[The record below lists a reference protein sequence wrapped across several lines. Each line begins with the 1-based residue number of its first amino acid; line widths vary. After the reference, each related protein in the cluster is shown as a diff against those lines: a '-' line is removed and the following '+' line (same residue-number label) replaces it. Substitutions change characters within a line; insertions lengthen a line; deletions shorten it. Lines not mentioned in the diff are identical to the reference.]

1 MDFRREDWEPANDGI
16 DSEGA
21 AALDELLDGPP
32 SKRQARPPVPAAARP
47 QPAPRYSRTTA
58 DVDLSEEAE
67 LRRLEGGGALPGGAL
82 PGDQIID
89 LTDDA
94 SSAVVPEP
102 PAEPAIDCP
111 CGAGP
116 AKVLTSYSGG
126 TRTAAS
132 TAAPSLAARTA
143 ASSSGLTRNRRA
155 GSAAAAAA
163 AGTVAVAVAGSY
175 GGGGGSGGAG
185 SYGGGGG
192 GGGGSSTDLCYK
204 CNQTGHWARNCPNA
218 AGGGGRGGGYNSG
231 GFGGGGGKKAAAS
244 SVAWTGTGHR
254 TVRMWAEAEAE
265 ATAAA
270 TAAAAA
276 AATVA
281 DPTAAGS
288 TAALAE

>member
-16 DSEGA
+16 DSEGE

-116 AKVLTSYSGG
+116 AKVLTSYSE
-126 TRTAAS
+126 RN
-132 TAAPSLAARTA
+132 P
-143 ASSSGLTRNRRA
+143 NRRFYRCPKPRGEDCSFFQWVDSQPPGGFG
-155 GSAAAAAA
+155 GS
-163 AGTVAVAVAGSY
+163 
-175 GGGGGSGGAG
+175 GGGGGYGGSGGAG

-231 GFGGGGGKKAAAS
+231 GFGGGGGKKGGCFKCGLDGHWAS
-244 SVAWTGTGHR
+244 NCPNVG
-254 TVRMWAEAEAE
+254 
-265 ATAAA
+265 
-270 TAAAAA
+270 
-276 AATVA
+276 
-281 DPTAAGS
+281 GS
-288 TAALAE
+288 GGGGYGGRYGGGSSGGYRR

>member
-16 DSEGA
+16 DSEEE

-32 SKRQARPPVPAAARP
+32 SKKQRPPAAAAARP
-47 QPAPRYSRTTA
+47 QPAPRPWQAPVYSRTTA

-82 PGDQIID
+82 PGGDQIID

-94 SSAVVPEP
+94 SLVPEPEP

-116 AKVLTSYSGG
+116 AKVLTSYSERNPNRRFYRCPKPRGEDCSFFQWVDSQPPPPNRGGGFGGGGG
-126 TRTAAS
+126 T
-132 TAAPSLAARTA
+132 PG
-143 ASSSGLTRNRRA
+143 SG
-155 GSAAAAAA
+155 S
-163 AGTVAVAVAGSY
+163 
-175 GGGGGSGGAG
+175 GGGGYGGSGGAG

-218 AGGGGRGGGYNSG
+218 AGGGGGGGGYNSG
-231 GFGGGGGKKAAAS
+231 GFGGGGGKKGGCFKCGLDGHWAS
-244 SVAWTGTGHR
+244 NCPNVGGGGGGGYGGR
-254 TVRMWAEAEAE
+254 YGG
-265 ATAAA
+265 
-270 TAAAAA
+270 
-276 AATVA
+276 
-281 DPTAAGS
+281 GS
-288 TAALAE
+288 SGGYRR